1 MSEPWR
7 RSRQTWWRR
16 PSVAVV
22 RKSQRIDVA
31 VDLLLGTAKSKRS
44 FKLLPSVSVMNG
56 KLRLPWRALC
66 IMYSISF
73 APLAPL
79 A

>member
-1 MSEPWR
+1 MKEVEADLVETALCLLSLDMLKA
-7 RSRQTWWRR
+7 SR
-16 PSVAVV
+16 AVN
-22 RKSQRIDVA
+22 
-31 VDLLLGTAKSKRS
+31 LLLGTAKSNRS
-44 FKLLPSVSVMNG
+44 FRLLPKVSVMNG

-73 APLAPL
+73 APLTPL